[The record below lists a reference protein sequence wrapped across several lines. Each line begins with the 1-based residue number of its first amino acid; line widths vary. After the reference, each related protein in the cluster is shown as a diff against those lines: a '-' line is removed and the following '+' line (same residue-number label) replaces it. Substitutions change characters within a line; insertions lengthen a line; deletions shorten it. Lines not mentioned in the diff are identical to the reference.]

1 MQVSFSY
8 DKKKTLQA
16 LRYHFI
22 ARPEI
27 KWMMI
32 VVNVF
37 AILAAGL
44 FYSHKIRPEPFLLGT
59 VVWLMMMVSVWYVL
73 PYSIYNKTST
83 FKESYTVYFS
93 ESDVKLSNNR
103 GYVDWPWSNFVM
115 FIESPHFFHLY
126 FDAKSFFLV
135 SKENMTDDFRHEL
148 RALLKA
154 KIDKN

>member
-1 MQVSFSY
+1 MQLSFSY

-32 VVNVF
+32 LVNVF

-59 VVWLMMMVSVWYVL
+59 IVWLIMMTGVWYIL
-73 PYSIYNKTST
+73 PYSIYNKSNT
-83 FKESYTVYFS
+83 FKESFTIFFS
-93 ESDVKLSNNR
+93 ESEVKLSSNR
-103 GYVDWPWSNFVM
+103 SYVDWPWNTFVM
-115 FIESPHFFHLY
+115 FFESPHFFHLY
-126 FDAKSFFLV
+126 FNEKSFFIIP
-135 SKENMTDDFRHEL
+135 KENMTDDFRHEL

-154 KIDKN
+154 KIDK

>member
-59 VVWLMMMVSVWYVL
+59 IVWLMMMVSVWYVL

-83 FKESYTVYFS
+83 FKESFTVYFS
-93 ESDVKLSNNR
+93 ESDVKLSSNR
-103 GYVDWPWSNFVM
+103 GYVDWPWSTFVM
-115 FIESPHFFHLY
+115 FFESPHFFHLY
-126 FDAKSFFLV
+126 FDAKAFFLV
-135 SKENMTDDFRHEL
+135 PKENMSDDFRHEL

-154 KIDKN
+154 KIDK

>member
-83 FKESYTVYFS
+83 FKESFTVYFS
-93 ESDVKLSNNR
+93 ESDVKLSSNR
-103 GYVDWPWSNFVM
+103 GYVDWRWSTFVM
-115 FIESPHFFHLY
+115 FFESPHFFHLY

-135 SKENMTDDFRHEL
+135 PKENMSDDFRHEL

-154 KIDKN
+154 KIDK

>member
-1 MQVSFSY
+1 MQLSFSY

-32 VVNVF
+32 LVNVF

-44 FYSHKIRPEPFLLGT
+44 FYTHKIRPEPFLLGT
-59 VVWLMMMVSVWYVL
+59 IIWLIMMIGVWYIL
-73 PYSIYNKTST
+73 PYSIYNKSNT
-83 FKESYTVYFS
+83 FKEHFTIFFS
-93 ESDVKLSNNR
+93 ESEVKLSSDR
-103 GYVDWPWSNFVM
+103 GYVDWPWSTFVM
-115 FIESPHFFHLY
+115 FFESPHFFHLY
-126 FDAKSFFLV
+126 FDAKSFFIIP
-135 SKENMTDDFRHEL
+135 KEDMTDDFRHEL

-154 KIDKN
+154 KIDR

>member
-37 AILAAGL
+37 AVVAAAL
-44 FYSHKIRPEPFLLGT
+44 FYFHKVRPEPFLLGT
-59 VVWLMMMVSVWYVL
+59 IIWLIMMVGVWYIL
-73 PYSIYNKTST
+73 PYSIYNKAST
-83 FKESYTVYFS
+83 FKESFTIYFS
-93 ESDVKLSNNR
+93 EHQIKLSSDV
-103 GYVDWPWSNFVM
+103 GYVDWPWDKIIM
-115 FIESPHFFHLY
+115 FFESPHFFHLY

-135 SKENMTDDFRHEL
+135 PKENMSDDFRHEL

-154 KIDKN
+154 KIDK